1 MATDTQDA
9 APAAA
14 SSGGRGARSRND
26 RKHRTSPIQYYREI
40 VSELRKVIWPSRQ
53 ELLTYTA
60 VVLIFVTI
68 MVLIVS
74 GLDYVFTK
82 AVIKA
87 FT

>member
-14 SSGGRGARSRND
+14 SGGRGARSRND
-26 RKHRTSPIQYYREI
+26 RKQRTSPVQYYREI
-40 VSELRKVIWPSRQ
+40 ISELRKVIWPSRQ

-74 GLDYVFTK
+74 GLDYVFSW
-82 AVIKA
+82 AVVKA